1 MAGNDSGG
9 NSNTLTC
16 ETPKAETELFKPSPR
31 TLRIVTAAAGARRF
45 LHRSLTSVSTS
56 FLELIR
62 GSAKLGIVSVVIVKV
77 VIHFDIV
84 CGIIIV
90 GFRPRNAALTRT
102 ERNLKIWGKEFED
115 IGVWAS

>member
-16 ETPKAETELFKPSPR
+16 KTPKAETELFKPSPR
-31 TLRIVTAAAGARRF
+31 TLRIVAAAAAGARRF
-45 LHRSLTSVSTS
+45 LHLSLTSPSTS

-62 GSAKLGIVSVVIVKV
+62 GSTKLGIVSVVIVKV
-77 VIHFDIV
+77 IIDLNRF

-90 GFRPRNAALTRT
+90 VFGPRNAALTRT
-102 ERNLKIWGKEFED
+102 E
-115 IGVWAS
+115 